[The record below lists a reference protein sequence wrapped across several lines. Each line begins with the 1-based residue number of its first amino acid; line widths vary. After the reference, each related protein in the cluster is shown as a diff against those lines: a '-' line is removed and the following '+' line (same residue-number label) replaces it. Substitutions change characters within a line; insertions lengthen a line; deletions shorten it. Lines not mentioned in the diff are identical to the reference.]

1 MCKTAGLAWKVPHAS
16 HVPLLSQLPLLLSLC
31 SVCPPPRAEGLWG
44 AQHPDIA
51 TFMGFSLLPPV
62 LDQLLPELSILLKLL
77 DHEYL
82 SATAQEK
89 KVAVS
94 SILQKLQPPTGQC
107 PTAMAP
113 SGCSTGTVSPA
124 CSVAMSWHV

>member
-1 MCKTAGLAWKVPHAS
+1 MKPSILTSPHS
-16 HVPLLSQLPLLLSLC
+16 
-31 SVCPPPRAEGLWG
+31 
-44 AQHPDIA
+44 
-51 TFMGFSLLPPV
+51 MGFSLLPPV

-107 PTAMAP
+107 PDTMAP
-113 SGCSTGTVSPA
+113 SCCPIGIVSPA